1 MSKHTKPPW
10 KVAKAKPVQL
20 RSGCYIQAIFSM
32 SDATYRPA
40 RAQGKTANE
49 CQANAHLIAASPRLL
64 QSCKRIAARVEAL
77 RQSHPE
83 WTQYI
88 DMIVHEE
95 DGLFAAIAEAEGR
108 AT

>member
-49 CQANAHLIAASPRLL
+49 VP
-64 QSCKRIAARVEAL
+64 
-77 RQSHPE
+77 
-83 WTQYI
+83 
-88 DMIVHEE
+88 
-95 DGLFAAIAEAEGR
+95 GR
-108 AT
+108 MHI